1 MPLHHIS
8 LNVVDIDKAR
18 EFYLA
23 ALKPLG
29 YKLEM
34 SFQEGKVLGFGIG
47 WSYDFWL
54 ASCDAENAKGENKSS
69 EPTGPTHIAFAASNR
84 EQVRKFYE
92 AAM

>member
-29 YKLEM
+29 YKLAM
-34 SFQEGKVLGFGIG
+34 SFQEGKVLGFGVG

-54 ASCDAENAKGENKSS
+54 ASCDAENAKGEKKSS
-69 EPTGPTHIAFAASNR
+69 GPTGPTHIAFAASNR